1 MMKINMLKELS
12 SQHVGFLLTYSA
24 ALGESLTSKYLWL
37 PL

>member
-1 MMKINMLKELS
+1 MMEINMLKELS

-24 ALGESLTSKYLWL
+24 ALGGFPTSKYLLL

>member
-1 MMKINMLKELS
+1 MMEINMWKELS

-24 ALGESLTSKYLWL
+24 GLGGFLTSKYLLL